1 MRRVMSNPMEN
12 LLHIALEAH
21 DDTANHHRAYVVA
34 LSRDL
39 FGTWVVTVR
48 YGRTGRLGQQRRQT
62 VDSLEQA
69 RALVRQHLQRR
80 LSARRRIG
88 CDYRVTEFSGGAE
101 FDPSEWL
108 PEGFQPKTPSP
119 SEGEGGA

>member
-1 MRRVMSNPMEN
+1 MIPLITIRP
-12 LLHIALEAH
+12 I
-21 DDTANHHRAYVVA
+21 VVA

-48 YGRTGRLGQQRRQT
+48 YGRTGSLGQQRHQA

-69 RALVRQHLQRR
+69 RTLVRQHLKRR

-88 CDYRVTEFSGGAE
+88 CDYRVTEFSGGTE

-108 PEGFQPKTPSP
+108 PEGFQPKTPPP
-119 SEGEGGA
+119 SEAGRGGLIVDFP